1 MLGDRQA
8 AAAAVALYLHP
19 AASSPGDPGFEA
31 EAVRFQG
38 SVLNG
43 VARIWAPRYR
53 QADRE
58 ALRVGAP
65 EALDDGLA
73 DAQQALDALLAGSP
87 PSAPIF
93 VLGHDQGAML
103 GLRLLQTRFRAD
115 PALARRLV
123 VAYLAGLRTAPDDV
137 APFPVCAS
145 PDATGCVAAW
155 APARPGAPS
164 SACGADRC
172 PGALPTICFNPV
184 RGSAAPAPQAAHR
197 GAGPGGGLLGGGFA
211 GFSPGLVATRCAPD
225 GTLWIDDT
233 AEAQGL
239 SARELVG
246 VGDGDYHLQAVNL
259 FYLDLRADAARRL
272 AAFEAGR

>member
-8 AAAAVALYLHP
+8 AAAAVALYPHP
-19 AASSPGDPGFEA
+19 AASSLGDPASRPRPCGFRA
-31 EAVRFQG
+31 AC
-38 SVLNG
+38 ST
-43 VARIWAPRYR
+43 AWPRIWAPRYR

-155 APARPGAPS
+155 AR
-164 SACGADRC
+164 
-172 PGALPTICFNPV
+172 
-184 RGSAAPAPQAAHR
+184 AA
-197 GAGPGGGLLGGGFA
+197 GGPPL
-211 GFSPGLVATRCAPD
+211 
-225 GTLWIDDT
+225 
-233 AEAQGL
+233 
-239 SARELVG
+239 
-246 VGDGDYHLQAVNL
+246 
-259 FYLDLRADAARRL
+259 AARIVVRERSPRS
-272 AAFEAGR
+272 ASTR